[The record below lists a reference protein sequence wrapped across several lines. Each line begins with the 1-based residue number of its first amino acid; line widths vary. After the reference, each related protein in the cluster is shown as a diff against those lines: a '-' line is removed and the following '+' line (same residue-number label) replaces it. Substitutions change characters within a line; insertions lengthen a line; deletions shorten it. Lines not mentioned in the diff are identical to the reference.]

1 MAGAEGASAM
11 KLTIVFP
18 MVVFASMA
26 AAADVRSAQVQ
37 IAGAVL
43 AAPEELREG
52 AAVLGYDAQ
61 GGRVQIREGKN
72 ELICLATD
80 PTKTAFNVAC
90 YHKDL
95 EPFMARGRELLAQKV
110 TGAKR
115 NEIRFKEVEDG
126 KLPMPKEPRTLYV
139 LTGASFDAATG
150 KVEDPYLR
158 WVIYVPFATPQ
169 STGLSTKASDSAP
182 WLMSP
187 GTAGGPI
194 MINPPKKESACWRG
208 EFFGGGSAA
217 FRRTHEGKFAMNAN
231 FLMET
236 IGGGNAR
243 VAPAVANRFFPLCR
257 AGTACLRS
265 EERRVGK
272 ECRSRW

>member
-1 MAGAEGASAM
+1 M
-11 KLTIVFP
+11 KLTIVLP
-18 MVVFASMA
+18 MVVFASLA
-26 AAADVRSAQVQ
+26 AAGDVPSAQVQ

-43 AAPEELREG
+43 AAPAELRDG
-52 AAVLGYDAQ
+52 AAVLGFDAH

-80 PTKTAFNVAC
+80 PAKTAFNVAC

-95 EPFMARGRELLAQKV
+95 EPFMARGRELLAQNV

-126 KLPMPKEPRTLYV
+126 KLPMSKEPRTLYV
-139 LTGASFDAATG
+139 LTGTSFDAASG
-150 KVEDPYLR
+150 RVQDSYLR

-187 GTAGGPI
+187 GTVGAHI
-194 MINPPKKESACWRG
+194 MINPPKK
-208 EFFGGGSAA
+208 
-217 FRRTHEGKFAMNAN
+217 
-231 FLMET
+231 
-236 IGGGNAR
+236 
-243 VAPAVANRFFPLCR
+243 
-257 AGTACLRS
+257 
-265 EERRVGK
+265 
-272 ECRSRW
+272 

>member
-1 MAGAEGASAM
+1 M
-11 KLTIVFP
+11 KLTFVFP
-18 MVVFASMA
+18 IVISASIA
-26 AAADVRSAQVQ
+26 AAADVPQAQVQ

-43 AAPEELREG
+43 AAPIELREG

-61 GGRVQIREGKN
+61 GGRVQLREGKN

-95 EPFMARGRELLAQKV
+95 EPFMSRGRELLAQKV

-115 NEIRFKEVEDG
+115 NEIRFKEVDDG
-126 KLPMPKEPRTLYV
+126 KLAMPREPRTLYV
-139 LTGASFDAATG
+139 LTGKSFDGASG
-150 KVEDPYLR
+150 KIEDPYLR

-187 GTAGGPI
+187 GTAGAHI
-194 MINPPKKESACWRG
+194 MINPPKK
-208 EFFGGGSAA
+208 
-217 FRRTHEGKFAMNAN
+217 
-231 FLMET
+231 
-236 IGGGNAR
+236 
-243 VAPAVANRFFPLCR
+243 
-257 AGTACLRS
+257 
-265 EERRVGK
+265 
-272 ECRSRW
+272 